1 VKAGE
6 VLRGLRIH
14 IAKSGVITGRV
25 LDTNGR
31 PVFRARVAAMR
42 KFYDENGTAGLT
54 LTRNSG
60 TDDRGEYR
68 VFGLEAGEYYVFVD
82 SVPLGEV
89 STIPTYF
96 PGTSEAS
103 QASPVV
109 VKVGDEIRLADLTL
123 PSQKG
128 ASIRLH
134 IENMTGQTPQLMN
147 VEVRKDGV
155 TVANRG
161 IPSPMAMD
169 VFSLNSLSPGIY
181 EFAVGLY
188 GTEGFTFSHASVR
201 LDDSSVDA
209 NVTVHKGWQVNGR
222 IEAQSL
228 DGTRRP
234 LAGVQVML
242 GTPHVNT
249 QGRVR
254 RIAPG
259 TGTRIR
265 SGRVHPHSP
274 GRRTRYSRGRNSYH
288 WGYVHSCRDWHTR
301 WSNQRHHRQFR

>member
-1 VKAGE
+1 
-6 VLRGLRIH
+6 
-14 IAKSGVITGRV
+14 
-25 LDTNGR
+25 
-31 PVFRARVAAMR
+31 
-42 KFYDENGTAGLT
+42 
-54 LTRNSG
+54 
-60 TDDRGEYR
+60 
-68 VFGLEAGEYYVFVD
+68 
-82 SVPLGEV
+82 
-89 STIPTYF
+89 
-96 PGTSEAS
+96 
-103 QASPVV
+103 

-242 GTPHVNT
+242 GTPGSADSSSGSSGDDGTLILKAVSD
-249 QGRVR
+249 GLRRVR
-254 RIAPG
+254 VLGFDPDAYILTVQEGEHDILAEGIRITGDTSIHVVIGTPGGAINGTIVNSDSGTVTGGTVALIPDEPNGTKSHLYRTASSDQNGVFVVRGIAPG
-259 TGTRIR
+259 AYHLYAWRELPGAAYRNADFMKKYEGQGVAVKIDAGGTVTLDRLPI
-265 SGRVHPHSP
+265 
-274 GRRTRYSRGRNSYH
+274 
-288 WGYVHSCRDWHTR
+288 
-301 WSNQRHHRQFR
+301 Q